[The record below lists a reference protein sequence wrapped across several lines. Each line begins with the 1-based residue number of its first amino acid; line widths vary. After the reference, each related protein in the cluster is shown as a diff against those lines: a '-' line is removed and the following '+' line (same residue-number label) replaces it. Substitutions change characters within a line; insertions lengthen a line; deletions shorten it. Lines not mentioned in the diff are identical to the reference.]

1 MPRWRNGIR
10 SGLKNLWEQSREGSS
25 PSLGTKKPVDMT
37 GFQTE
42 MDSSV
47 LLEVDPDKEDCGDN
61 QSAEVPA
68 APCDG
73 QGDRANNCGKKGND

>member
-1 MPRWRNGIR
+1 
-10 SGLKNLWEQSREGSS
+10 
-25 PSLGTKKPVDMT
+25 MT

-61 QSAEVPA
+61 QSAEVPP